1 MISCLNGKYY
11 IYGSS
16 PRFLIDWRW
25 YKDLVGDNREFN
37 ELALAN
43 YYQNNLNLLDSH
55 FELSEHTVAFGK
67 KLEELGSQA
76 RDLISRIEHGDESVW
91 QDLFT
96 LMQELCVQIEKLAP
110 LTSSCNTRGC
120 GFTT

>member
-1 MISCLNGKYY
+1 VISCLNGKYY

-55 FELSEHTVAFGK
+55 LELSENTVAFGK
-67 KLEELGSQA
+67 KLEELGSQS
-76 RDLISRIEHGDESVW
+76 RDLISRIQHGEELVW
-91 QDLFT
+91 QDFFT
-96 LMQELCVQIEKLAP
+96 LMQELCAQLVPNYFKVY
-110 LTSSCNTRGC
+110 
-120 GFTT
+120 